1 MPEDKLLVEQLR
13 HGSSD
18 ALHRI
23 YETYKNELLALGVAL
38 SHDRTTAEDV
48 VHDVFVSLAEI
59 SHRLRLRGSLKNY
72 LAACVANR
80 CRSLA
85 RTKQV
90 RKSEFNDRTEPAS
103 DGESP
108 AVSAISAEQSALI
121 IEAMERLPYEQ
132 QEVIILHLQAGMK
145 FRQIARQQDLSI
157 NTVQARYRYGLAK
170 LRSMLNS
177 EAKK

>member
-23 YETYKNELLALGVAL
+23 YEMYKNELLALGVVL
-38 SHDRTTAEDV
+38 LHDRTAAEDV
-48 VHDVFVSLAEI
+48 VQDVFVSLAEI
-59 SHRLRLRGSLKNY
+59 SQKLRLRGSLKNY

-85 RTKQV
+85 RTRQV
-90 RKSEFNDRTEPAS
+90 RRNGSNDAAQTACE
-103 DGESP
+103 DQGP
-108 AVSAISAEQSALI
+108 AVSAISAEQMGLI
-121 IEAMERLPYEQ
+121 GEAMEQLPFEQ
-132 QEVIILHLQAGMK
+132 QEVIVLHLQVGMK
-145 FRQIARQQDLSI
+145 FRQIARQQGISI
-157 NTVQARYRYGLAK
+157 NTVQARYRYGLGK

-177 EAKK
+177 EAER